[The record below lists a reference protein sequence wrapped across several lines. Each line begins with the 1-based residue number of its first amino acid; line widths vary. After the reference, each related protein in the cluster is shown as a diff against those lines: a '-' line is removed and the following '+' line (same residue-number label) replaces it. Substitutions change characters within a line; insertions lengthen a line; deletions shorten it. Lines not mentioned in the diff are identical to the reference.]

1 MKRGPL
7 FLAAALV
14 EVLRFFIL
22 MTFAAALGLLAQ
34 RPLIPSFIRYAAIGQ
49 LLFVVA
55 YFFLWLDLDRYAAYR
70 PLALIGKI
78 LSLAAFV
85 PVGLGLIGAM
95 GSEGF
100 IPAGGGAANAAI
112 SLPLVDLLGILILAV
127 YRRPAPSASSTAE
140 PVSAGGP
147 AASTSAAQRG
157 PEDIEKVEDLP

>member
-55 YFFLWLDLDRYAAYR
+55 FFFLWLDLDRYAAYR
-70 PLALIGKI
+70 PLALTGKI
-78 LSLAAFV
+78 LSLAAFL
-85 PVGLGLIGAM
+85 PVSFGLIGAM

-100 IPAGGGAANAAI
+100 VPAGRGAANAAI
-112 SLPLVDLLGILILAV
+112 VLPLVDLLGILILAL
-127 YRRPAPSASSTAE
+127 YRRQPQGSSPIAS
-140 PVSAGGP
+140 PAGGSLVSP
-147 AASTSAAQRG
+147 SAAQRG
-157 PEDIEKVEDLP
+157 PDDIEKVEDLP

>member
-49 LLFVVA
+49 LLFIVA
-55 YFFLWLDLDRYAAYR
+55 YFFLWLDFDRYAAYR
-70 PLALIGKI
+70 PLALTGKI

-85 PVGLGLIGAM
+85 PVGFGLIGAM

-100 IPAGGGAANAAI
+100 IPAGRGAANAAI
-112 SLPLVDLLGILILAV
+112 ALPLVDLLGILILGL
-127 YRRPAPSASSTAE
+127 YRRSASGASSIAG
-140 PVSAGGP
+140 PGSAGGSV
-147 AASTSAAQRG
+147 ASPSAAQRG